1 MSNYFS
7 NLKEFF
13 DYLINKYD
21 SDNKINGIFIYNALV
36 EYVSIKIP
44 RILENP
50 SEESNEATTLFLNL
64 NAKLDKY
71 DIFIL
76 YDNSEEIIDIAVDLQ
91 SEYEENKNF
100 GGEYIPQE
108 TFPKNLKEYFDYLIW
123 YKTCKNPKVVEDI
136 FIFISVAKI
145 VGPFTLH
152 QKLDTNDTIKF
163 YLNAEYTINTAVR
176 LGVEYSEK
184 QQFEQNR
191 EALEKIFQN
200 SPNNGKELQQMKTQ
214 EFKEFFDRI

>member
-123 YKTCKNPKVVEDI
+123 YKTCKDPKNVENI
-136 FIFISVAKI
+136 FIYISVAKI
-145 VGPFTLH
+145 VGAFALY
-152 QKLDTNDTIKF
+152 QEFDFNDTQTNVESI
-163 YLNAEYTINTAVR
+163 IDTAVR
-176 LGVEYSEK
+176 LEWEWEYK
-184 QQFEQNR
+184 QQEVEQNR
-191 EALEKIFQN
+191 KKLEKLL
-200 SPNNGKELQQMKTQ
+200 KEMKRQ
-214 EFKEFFDRI
+214 EFR